1 LCQLEAPE
9 KGRAERAVTVKE
21 EKRREEFKSSL
32 SSKAKVASRGG
43 EEGLSEGVSSSSR

>member
-1 LCQLEAPE
+1 MFCANWRLQRREEFSGL
-9 KGRAERAVTVKE
+9 

-32 SSKAKVASRGG
+32 SLKSKVASRGG